1 MIPIKLSLRNFMCYQ
16 DNVPAIPFESFRTAC
31 LCGDNG
37 NGKSALIDALTW
49 ALWGKSRARS
59 ADELVHMGKS
69 EMEVELEF
77 AVGKQVYRVIRKHA
91 RSGSFRPGHT
101 ILELQMASD
110 RGFKSKTGNS
120 IAETQREI
128 ENVLRLDYQ
137 TFINSAL
144 FLQGHSNE
152 FSIKQPSKRKQVL
165 TDILGFYVYDQLQ
178 EQARN
183 SAREQEM
190 EATRLYNS
198 IADIS
203 QQLGL
208 KNQCQDNL
216 SRVEQEVSIIES
228 KRETQEARVNLLR
241 AEKGSLENKQQHL
254 IELKTRLQKARKEL
268 AHWEQKSTEYHSK
281 LERYEQLIAQGAAIE
296 EGYAQLVEIREL
308 DADLNKRLSRLL
320 DLQQDINDLERIIE
334 GAKRELVTQ
343 QKVIQSQILEHE
355 AQLARLPL
363 LEKELNEICH
373 SLAEIDRSQQQMGA
387 RMEQNQQLLS
397 QIHHLESLC
406 AQSVEE
412 VSTLEEKIAL
422 LAQSG
427 ARCPL
432 CQSELGM
439 EGRERLQ
446 AKLKSEKETET
457 NALRAKREELEQKR
471 LEYQAANSDLVRKGD
486 IANEERIRTQS
497 QSSTVGNK
505 ISEINQAGR
514 EIGERRAELR
524 QIATSLADGDYA
536 LGQQQALAKLKKEQ
550 EELGYDRERHHRVR
564 EQLDKLQSYEEDK
577 RELEEANQLRDRERV
592 ALADARQAISNLHS
606 DISEYAEKTHKLEA
620 ELATLPDIA
629 SKLLEAEQSCQTLAH
644 NWRSSY
650 DMLTQLRMKLRQY
663 DELENNKRSY
673 ERLWHQALG
682 EEQIY
687 KELTEAFG
695 KKGIQA
701 LLIERSLP
709 EIEAEANRLLGKMT
723 DNRLTL
729 RLATQRETK
738 KGESIE
744 TLDIMIADELGTRG
758 YEMYSGGEAFRIDM
772 ALRIALSKLLVMRAG
787 ASLSTLIIDEGFGTQ
802 DSSGREK
809 LVETINSIQDD
820 FDKIIVITH
829 LEELRDA
836 FPVRINVIKT
846 AGGSTISFD

>member
-16 DNVPAIPFESFRTAC
+16 DNVPPVRFEGFHIAC

-49 ALWGKSRARS
+49 ALWGKSRARH

-69 EMEVELEF
+69 DMEVELEF
-77 AVGKQVYRVIRKHA
+77 RVGKQVYRVIRKHM
-91 RSGSFRPGHT
+91 RSSSFRPGQT
-101 ILELQMASD
+101 ILELQIATD
-110 RGFKSKTGNS
+110 GAFESKTGNS
-120 IAETQREI
+120 MAETQREI

-165 TDILGFYVYDQLQ
+165 TEILGFYVYDQLQ

-183 SAREQEM
+183 WGKEKEM
-190 EATRLYNS
+190 EAKRLDNS

-203 QQLGL
+203 EQLSL
-208 KNQCQDNL
+208 REQCQVEL
-216 SRVEQEVSIIES
+216 SRVEQEVSIIEN

-241 AEKGSLENKQQHL
+241 REKESLESKQQHL
-254 IELKTRLQKARKEL
+254 TELKTRLDKARKQS
-268 AHWEQKSTEYHSK
+268 AYWEQKSTEYRSK
-281 LERYEQLIAQGAAIE
+281 LERYEQLIAQEPAIE
-296 EGYAQLVEIREL
+296 EGYAQLLEMREL
-308 DADLNKRLSRLL
+308 GDGLNKRLSRLL
-320 DLQQDINDLERIIE
+320 DLQQHINELEKIIE
-334 GAKRELVTQ
+334 TAKRELETQ
-343 QKVIQSQILEHE
+343 KKIIQSQISEHE
-355 AQLARLPL
+355 AQLAKLPAL
-363 LEKELNEICH
+363 GEELNEICR
-373 SLAEIDRSQQQMGA
+373 SLAEIDKSQKQIGA
-387 RMEQNQQLLS
+387 KREQNQELLS

-406 AQSVEE
+406 SQFVEE
-412 VSTLEEKIAL
+412 VRTLEEKIAL

-427 ARCPL
+427 AHCPL
-432 CQSELGM
+432 CQSELGI

-446 AKLKSEKETET
+446 GKLRSDKETKT
-457 NALRAKREELEQKR
+457 DALHAGRKELEQKR
-471 LEYQAANSDLVRKGD
+471 LEYQAAKGDLVREEDTVNK
-486 IANEERIRTQS
+486 ERIDRQS
-497 QSSTVGNK
+497 QASTVRNK
-505 ISEINQAGR
+505 INEIDQAEK
-514 EIGERRAELR
+514 EIGEKRAELKVL
-524 QIATSLADGDYA
+524 AKSLANEDYA
-536 LGQQQALAKLKKEQ
+536 PGQRQNLAKLKREQ
-550 EELGYDRERHHRVR
+550 QELGYDREKHHWVR
-564 EQLDKLQSYEEDK
+564 EQLHKLQRYEQHK
-577 RELEEANQLRDRERV
+577 RELDEANRLGDREKV
-592 ALADARQAISNLHS
+592 ALADAEQAISNLSS
-606 DISEYAEKTHKLEA
+606 DANEYVEQIRKLEA
-620 ELATLPDIA
+620 ELDTLPDIA
-629 SKLLEAEQSCQTLAH
+629 GKLVEAEQSRQTLA
-644 NWRSSY
+644 NSWRSSY
-650 DMLTQLRMKLRQY
+650 DQLTQLRMKLRQY
-663 DELENNKRSY
+663 GELENSKRNY

-709 EIEAEANRLLGKMT
+709 EIEAEANKLLGKMT

-729 RLATQRETK
+729 RLETQRETK
-738 KGESIE
+738 KGETIE
-744 TLDIMIADELGTRG
+744 TLDIKIADELGTRS

-802 DSSGREK
+802 DSSGRER

-836 FPVRINVIKT
+836 FPVRINVIRT